1 MGSLHVDV
9 FELKRY
15 KLLQHFCGF
24 VALVVLC
31 DVLFRVE
38 VRKLS
43 MLLIPQEHWADNHFF
58 PAGGGKL
65 PTHCPPDS
73 VPTPHHSR
81 PYGSIPVLTAKGSL
95 NKALIV
101 KDAFSDKLFVVGCY
115 HSGSPW
121 YPQGAPLHF

>member
-15 KLLQHFCGF
+15 KLFEHFCGF

-31 DVLFRVE
+31 DVLFRIE

-43 MLLIPQEHWADNHFF
+43 MLLTANEHRTDNHFF

-65 PTHCPPDS
+65 PHPTRATARAHPA
-73 VPTPHHSR
+73 TPHHPCPYISR
-81 PYGSIPVLTAKGSL
+81 PYGSIPVLTAKGSF

-101 KDAFSDKLFVVGCY
+101 
-115 HSGSPW
+115 
-121 YPQGAPLHF
+121 